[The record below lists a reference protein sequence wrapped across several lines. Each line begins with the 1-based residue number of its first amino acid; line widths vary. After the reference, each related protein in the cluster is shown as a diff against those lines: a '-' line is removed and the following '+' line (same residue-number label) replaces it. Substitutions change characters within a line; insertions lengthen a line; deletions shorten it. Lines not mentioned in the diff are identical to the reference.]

1 MDVDGAMCNE
11 HTIVFVDDTFWTII
25 SPIVFGGLYALKHHN
40 EKRYCDKQDYN
51 YDWND
56 NQENGCRREY
66 VIVLVVFM
74 TLRFRVMMAFAIVIL
89 HDHRE
94 NEIEEDR
101 KWSLCLRKELWGCNM
116 RIWNLFFRICRLH
129 LEPHDEDDC
138 LKFCLDRR

>member
-25 SPIVFGGLYALKHHN
+25 SPIVFGWLYALKHDY
-40 EKRYCDKQDYN
+40 EKRYCNKQDYN

-56 NQENGCRREY
+56 NKENGCRREY

-74 TLRFRVMMAFAIVIL
+74 TLRFRVMMVLAVAIL

-94 NEIEEDR
+94 NKNKGNR
-101 KWSLCLRKELWGCNM
+101 KWSFFFLMCVWEKNDEVSM
-116 RIWNLFFRICRLH
+116 WNLYFLGFV
-129 LEPHDEDDC
+129 DWS
-138 LKFCLDRR
+138 